1 MAQLFVGQANLK
13 PATAEK
19 LKKLVPGISA
29 ADLELM
35 QQPPI
40 RSFDPA
46 LQQDPF
52 VYRLIEAV
60 QHYGRGLKLIANEKF
75 GKYLN
80 NIIYIFSFLTLLNT
94 YFSSLIVY
102 IFTIQVMELSQ
113 PSTCTCRWTRSREC
127 MARTDWHSH
136 STASG

>member
-1 MAQLFVGQANLK
+1 MFDSYESIIISLIITTILATILYNRAAKTASKLTFDEIAKGLGLTNSYVAQLFVGQANLK

-19 LKKLVPGISA
+19 LKKLVPGITA

-35 QQPPI
+35 QEPPM

-75 GKYLN
+75 GTIMY
-80 NIIYIFSFLTLLNT
+80 IYIKMYIDF
-94 YFSSLIVY
+94 VY
-102 IFTIQVMELSQ
+102 
-113 PSTCTCRWTRSREC
+113 
-127 MARTDWHSH
+127 
-136 STASG
+136 